1 MGTRKKNTSSG
12 VIVLSMNFL
21 KIQSDEFDN
30 YYFVYEDLETKK
42 QIFKSEEP
50 FSNYEECLKAG
61 QNHELYSTSHIKHH
75 DVTPR

>member
-1 MGTRKKNTSSG
+1 MGTRRKNKLGSDN
-12 VIVLSMNFL
+12 LNMNFL
-21 KIQSDEFDN
+21 KIESDELDN

-42 QIFKSEEP
+42 QIFKSEES

-61 QNHELYSTSHIKHH
+61 RNHELYSTSQIKYH